1 MRAAYHAGVT
11 RLHPSDLSRL
21 HVLIPL
27 RSLAGGKARLGG
39 AIDAEERETLLRGLL
54 VRTMGVVRAWPACE
68 MVHVVSTD
76 PEVLVAARAAALGS
90 GPAPDR
96 WSRSTEDG
104 PPLRELIQRGE
115 GLNEAL
121 RLARDEAI
129 RAGATAVLMLP
140 ADLPLLSIEPLG
152 RLLEA
157 ADAALTAGSGRPIVV
172 VAPADARGGTNALLL
187 SPPDVIEPCFG
198 TLSLEAHLRA
208 AALADASLQ
217 VVDDVRLG
225 FDLDTPEDLERL
237 EPDRLD
243 ELTRLGGTT
252 ATTIR

>member
-1 MRAAYHAGVT
+1 MT
-11 RLHPSDLSRL
+11 RLPPSDLSRL

-27 RSLAGGKARLGG
+27 RSFAGGKARLGG
-39 AIDAEERETLLRGLL
+39 TIDAEERETLLRGLL
-54 VRTMGVVRAWPACE
+54 LRTIGVVRAWPACE

-76 PEVLVAARAAALGS
+76 PDVLVAARAATPIQAGL
-90 GPAPDR
+90 PIR
-96 WSRSTEDG
+96 V
-104 PPLRELIQRGE
+104 LIQRGE

-121 RLARDEAI
+121 ILARDEAV

-140 ADLPLLSIEPLG
+140 ADLPLLSQKPLD

-157 ADAALTAGSGRPIVV
+157 ADAAVAAGSQRPIVV

-217 VVDDVRLG
+217 VVGDARLG
-225 FDLDTPEDLERL
+225 FDLDTPEDMELL
-237 EPDRLD
+237 EPALLD
-243 ELTRLGGTT
+243 EITRLGGTPVT
-252 ATTIR
+252 ANVE

>member
-1 MRAAYHAGVT
+1 MT
-11 RLHPSDLSRL
+11 RLPPSDLSRL

-27 RSLAGGKARLGG
+27 RSFAGGKARLGG
-39 AIDAEERETLLRGLL
+39 TIDAEERETLLRGLL
-54 VRTMGVVRAWPACE
+54 LRTIGVVRAWPACE

-76 PEVLVAARAAALGS
+76 PDVLVAARAATPIQAGL
-90 GPAPDR
+90 PIR
-96 WSRSTEDG
+96 V
-104 PPLRELIQRGE
+104 LIQRGE

-121 RLARDEAI
+121 ILARDEAV

-140 ADLPLLSIEPLG
+140 ADLPLLSQEPLD

-157 ADAALTAGSGRPIVV
+157 ADAAVAAGSQRPIVV

-217 VVDDVRLG
+217 VVGDARLG
-225 FDLDTPEDLERL
+225 FDLDTPEDMGLL
-237 EPDRLD
+237 EPALLD
-243 ELTRLGGTT
+243 EITRLGGTPVT
-252 ATTIR
+252 ANVE